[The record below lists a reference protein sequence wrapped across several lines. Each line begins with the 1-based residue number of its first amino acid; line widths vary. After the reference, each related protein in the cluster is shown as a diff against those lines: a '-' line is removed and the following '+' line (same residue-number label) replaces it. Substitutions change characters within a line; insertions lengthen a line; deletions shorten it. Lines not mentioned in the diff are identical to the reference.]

1 MGLIVYII
9 FMLLVVLY
17 ILVRLIQAIRK
28 RNFFDLEV
36 LIWFLVL
43 IAVLLS
49 IFGVVLFTTNGLLA
63 K

>member
-17 ILVRLIQAIRK
+17 ILVRLIRAIRK
-28 RNFFDLEV
+28 RKFFDLEV

-49 IFGVVLFTTNGLLA
+49 VFGVVLFTTNGLLV